1 MATLVTALASVS
13 IGLNHQIHG
22 EVRTMTEHAYD
33 EVKTASAIG
42 AAVQD
47 LQVRLSQLFSARAA
61 AQADDAQAAA
71 EATAL
76 RQVVDR
82 DIMELR
88 TRLAGAAARAAKYA
102 ASEPQGSTR
111 EQDAIRVIDALGA
124 NVDRADADI
133 RQIDAMFAANTS
145 LADQRDLKDT
155 LRARLSSQTA
165 LALQQHAEAE
175 MNASVEAVNAT
186 TRATDWLQ
194 ILAAG
199 FAALA
204 AAALAFIVSRSI
216 LRPIATLRGAARAIG
231 EGHLDT
237 RIILRGRDEL
247 GVLGDALN
255 QMAAQRKQA
264 DVDIAARHVAEAA
277 NQAKSEFLANMSHEI
292 RTPMN
297 GVIGVTELLSD
308 TELDPVQREYVD
320 LIKLSADALLGVID
334 DILDFSKI
342 EAGKLQ
348 LDPIT
353 FEIGQVFGDTVR
365 AMALRA
371 HQKGLELVY
380 HVAPS
385 VPDYVVG
392 DPIRLRQVITN
403 LLSNSIKFTE
413 RGEVSVDVD
422 VDRRD
427 DDAFVLH
434 VSVRDTG
441 IGIPAAKQDTIF
453 GAFEQADSSTTRK
466 HGGTGLGLAICSRLV
481 SLMGGRIWVD
491 SEEGRGSTFHFT
503 VSLAPGESVPPDVIE
518 GASLEGLRT
527 LIIDDNAT
535 NGFVLREMVQRWGM
549 RPEVV
554 NHGEY
559 ALGTLSDAVAAGDP
573 FDVVLLDCHMPEL
586 DGFMV
591 AERIRE
597 HPALGGATVLM
608 LTSAERSNDIRRA
621 REMGLAAY
629 LIKPVTQKEL
639 RTTIVTVLAGHAS
652 TEEHRLQPAI
662 PESSRR
668 LHILL
673 AEDNVV
679 NQRVATSLLT
689 RLGHDVVVANDG
701 RAAVETFAGQYFDL
715 ILMDVQMPHLSGLD
729 ATMEIRRIE
738 ARRGG
743 GAVPIIAMTARAMTG
758 DREQCLAAG
767 MNEYLSK
774 PIQATRVVEA
784 IRRVMTTAEPS
795 SIESSPIEPTGRA
808 RSMHAS
814 ERAALEAVGGDM
826 ELLRELHTLLEA
838 ETPALLRQ
846 MQDAIAA
853 GDARALAAS
862 AHSFKGMYAMFAPHP
877 VVDLAR
883 DLETLGRT
891 GTVRHG
897 HVTLAELHQAVESFQ
912 TVTALS

>member
-1 MATLVTALASVS
+1 MKPGNELADQNSFEAVALWCGISVVLALLVVGVQPGSDSQLPTIWVIVQAVLAMLAAIAALIVRAGKGAELARLRLADMLGVFSALAWGVGAVMFGRNADAEYNLPTIVVVS
-13 IGLNHQIHG
+13 G
-22 EVRTMTEHAYD
+22 
-33 EVKTASAIG
+33 
-42 AAVQD
+42 
-47 LQVRLSQLFSARAA
+47 
-61 AQADDAQAAA
+61 
-71 EATAL
+71 
-76 RQVVDR
+76 
-82 DIMELR
+82 
-88 TRLAGAAARAAKYA
+88 LAGAAVWLFRSQLILSVGILVCLLA
-102 ASEPQGSTR
+102 PTLFQLL
-111 EQDAIRVIDALGA
+111 LGGPA
-124 NVDRADADI
+124 
-133 RQIDAMFAANTS
+133 S
-145 LADQRDLKDT
+145 LATAALVPMLVITNLLISR
-155 LRARLSSQTA
+155 RVGSGGPISQISPA
-165 LALQQHAEAE
+165 
-175 MNASVEAVNAT
+175 
-186 TRATDWLQ
+186 
-194 ILAAG
+194 LAAG
-199 FAALA
+199 MTDREVRRIEAEAKFQADRINTEL
-204 AAALAFIVSRSI
+204 RSDLERHKNI
-216 LRPIATLRGAARAIG
+216 
-231 EGHLDT
+231 E
-237 RIILRGRDEL
+237 DEL
-247 GVLGDALN
+247 KNA
-255 QMAAQRKQA
+255 KQA
-264 DVDIAARHVAEAA
+264 AEAA
-277 NQAKSEFLANMSHEI
+277 AMAKGEFLATMSHEI
-292 RTPMN
+292 RTPLN
-297 GVIGVTELLSD
+297 GIIPLLEILKD
-308 TELDPVQREYVD
+308 TKLAPDQREYLVTAYNSS
-320 LIKLSADALLGVID
+320 KHLLRIID